1 MSLLIMQ
8 DSIRKF
14 LSYAKPYTRL
24 FILATICGVLK
35 YNIPVLFPWILKDI
49 IDLLL
54 QTPPPAPQSIHFKI
68 GLLLILYLF
77 WMVVTYYRS
86 YFADTAGQR
95 MMFDL
100 RHDLYVHL
108 QKMSLGFYERQQI
121 GAITSRLIG
130 DIATAQNFV
139 GGVFTNT
146 IMDLTSL
153 LFITVML
160 FRMNALLA
168 VVSLSI
174 LPFYVILNKT
184 FKKRI
189 RKASHLAQRK
199 LEEMTGEVNE
209 KLKGIS
215 LIQAYTY
222 EKVEER
228 RFFKKQRDYLKYR
241 IDGIKNSAAAV
252 SVIGFLTSI
261 APVLVVWVGS
271 LLVLRNR
278 LTVGELTAFYAY
290 LAMFYQP
297 LNRLTELNLL
307 LANSQSAIER
317 IFEIFKTHPDIQ
329 DSPSARQIRSVRG
342 EIVFDHVFFGY
353 EPGRLVLHD
362 ISITIEPGTT
372 TALVGPSGSGKST
385 FIKLIPRF
393 YDVTRG
399 TIYLDGIDI
408 REIELKTLRRQIA
421 LVSQD
426 PILFS
431 GNIYENILMGDPD
444 ATEEEVIRSAM
455 LANAHEF
462 IMALPEGYQT
472 EIGEGGVKLSGG
484 QRQRIA
490 LARSFLK
497 NAPILILDEATSSLD
512 SESESA
518 IQDALEK
525 LMQGRTTIIIAHRLS
540 TIQHADRIV
549 VFHQGRIVEIGTH
562 EMLLSK
568 RGGLYRKLYEAKGP
582 VFLENVGISCG
593 GS

>member
-1 MSLLIMQ
+1 MQ
-8 DSIRKF
+8 ASTRQF

-24 FILATICGVLK
+24 FLLATVCGVLK
-35 YNIPVLFPWILKDI
+35 YNIPVLFPWVLKDI
-49 IDLLL
+49 IDSLIR
-54 QTPPPAPQSIHFKI
+54 TPPPTPASIHLKI
-68 GLLLILYLF
+68 GTLILLYLF

-95 MMFDL
+95 MIFDL

-108 QKMSLGFYERQQI
+108 QKMSLGFYERRQI

-146 IMDLTSL
+146 IMDFSSL
-153 LFITVML
+153 LFITVMI
-160 FRMNALLA
+160 FRMNVLLA
-168 VVSLSI
+168 LVSISI
-174 LPFYVILNKT
+174 LPFYVIFNKA
-184 FKKRI
+184 FKRRI
-189 RKASHLAQRK
+189 RKASQQAQLK
-199 LEEMTGEVNE
+199 LEEMTGEVTE

-215 LIQAYTY
+215 LIQAYTT

-228 RFFKKQRDYLKYR
+228 RFFRKQKDYLTYR
-241 IDGIKNSAAAV
+241 IDGIKYSAAAV
-252 SVIGFLTSI
+252 AVIGFLTST

-271 LLVLRNR
+271 FLVLRHR
-278 LTVGELTAFYAY
+278 LSVGELTAFYAY

-329 DSPSARQIRSVRG
+329 DRPDARPIRSAQG
-342 EIVFDHVFFGY
+342 HIVFDHVFFGY
-353 EPGRLVLHD
+353 EPNQTVLHN
-362 ISITIEPGTT
+362 ICIEFAPGKK

-385 FIKLIPRF
+385 LIKLIPRF
-393 YDVTRG
+393 YDVSKGKIT
-399 TIYLDGIDI
+399 LDGQDI
-408 REIELKTLRRQIA
+408 RSLRLKDLRRQIA

-431 GNIYENILMGDPD
+431 GNIFENILMGDPD
-444 ATEEEVIRSAM
+444 AEEEEVIRAAM
-455 LANAHEF
+455 LANAHDF
-462 IMALPEGYQT
+462 IMALPKGYQT
-472 EIGEGGVKLSGG
+472 EIGEGGVTLSGG

-512 SESESA
+512 SESERA
-518 IQDALEK
+518 VQDALEK
-525 LMQGRTTIIIAHRLS
+525 LMEGRTTIVIAHRLS
-540 TIQHADRIV
+540 TVQSADQIV
-549 VFHQGRIVEIGTH
+549 VLHQGRIVETGTH
-562 EMLLSK
+562 EELLLK
-568 RGGLYRKLYEAKGP
+568 PEGLYRKLYEVRSPISFGKP
-582 VFLENVGISCG
+582 VWI
-593 GS
+593 

>member
-1 MSLLIMQ
+1 MQ

-582 VFLENVGISCG
+582 VFLETRR
-593 GS
+593 

>member
-1 MSLLIMQ
+1 MQ

-261 APVLVVWVGS
+261 APVLVVWVGA

-329 DSPSARQIRSVRG
+329 DSPSARQIRSVCG

-582 VFLENVGISCG
+582 VFLETRR
-593 GS
+593 